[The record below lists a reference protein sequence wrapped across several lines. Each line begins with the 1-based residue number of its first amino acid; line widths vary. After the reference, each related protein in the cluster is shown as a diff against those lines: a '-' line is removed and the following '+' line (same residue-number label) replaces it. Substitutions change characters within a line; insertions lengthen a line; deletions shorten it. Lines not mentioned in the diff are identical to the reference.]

1 MAFSDMN
8 DVEQELGEEKPPDGN
23 GNRTFL
29 IIAGT
34 LGGIMVLALLCIAG
48 LALYRYLPGQR
59 AAQEL
64 ASTQAAQDTAVAI
77 SASQTVAV
85 PTATQTQRPTFTPTN
100 TVLPTQ
106 TNTPVIVLVPT
117 KSPTLDIA
125 VATRNALL
133 TQTAVHAFA
142 TITSGAP
149 QATTT
154 GLPAGTASPKPTAT
168 ALPGTGFADEFGA
181 PGLIAMGFVLLV
193 VIFIARKL
201 RTAT

>member
-8 DVEQELGEEKPPDGN
+8 DVEQELGDELPPNGN

-48 LALYRYLPGQR
+48 LALFRYLPGQR

-64 ASTQAAQDTAVAI
+64 ASTQAAQDTAVAL
-77 SASQTVAV
+77 SAQQTASV
-85 PTATQTQRPTFTPTN
+85 PTATATRQPTFTPTN
-100 TVLPTQ
+100 TQAP
-106 TNTPVIVLVPT
+106 TNTPVIVIVPT

-125 VATRNALL
+125 VVTRDALL
-133 TQTAVHAFA
+133 TQTAIHSFVTVTPGA
-142 TITSGAP
+142 TQPETTQPVSSPRPTS
-149 QATTT
+149 
-154 GLPAGTASPKPTAT
+154 T
-168 ALPGTGFADEFGA
+168 ALPGTGIADELGI
-181 PGLIAMGFVLLV
+181 PGLISVAFVLIVVMFLV
-193 VIFIARKL
+193 RKL

>member
-8 DVEQELGEEKPPDGN
+8 DVEQELGEEKPPDNN

-34 LGGIMVLALLCIAG
+34 LAGIMVLALLCIAG
-48 LALYRYLPGQR
+48 LALGRYLPGQR
-59 AAQEL
+59 AALEL

-77 SASQTVAV
+77 SANQTASV
-85 PTATQTQRPTFTPTN
+85 PTATSTKRPTFTPTN
-100 TVLPTQ
+100 TPLP

-125 VATRNALL
+125 VATRDALL
-133 TQTAVHAFA
+133 TQTAVNAFV
-142 TITSGAP
+142 TVTSSVP
-149 QATTT
+149 QATASGTPKATT
-154 GLPAGTASPKPTAT
+154 SPRPTST
-168 ALPGTGFADEFGA
+168 ALPGTGIADELGA
-181 PGLIAMGFVLLV
+181 PGLIAAGFILIV
-193 VIFIARKL
+193 VMFVVRKL